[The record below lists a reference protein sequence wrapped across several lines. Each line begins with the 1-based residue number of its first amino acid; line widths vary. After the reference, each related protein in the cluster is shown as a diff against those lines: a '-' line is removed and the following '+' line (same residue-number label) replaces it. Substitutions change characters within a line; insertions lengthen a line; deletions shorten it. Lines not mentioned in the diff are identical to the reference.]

1 MKPTTTLD
9 KIKKC
14 LDLIAIW
21 NQYCKLPDFKE
32 RCVTNKI
39 LNTPAKC
46 KREFYYIKTQVIQYA
61 ILFFPEILTEWHV
74 EDRGDQVFYII
85 ALTIDGQKYRFHQK
99 KDDTPWDILERE
111 HMDVHVEDCPYYRD
125 SYPSQGSFDM
135 SDDQEMRNKFMTLG
149 KLWYF
154 NKDEDK

>member
-39 LNTPAKC
+39 LNTPAK
-46 KREFYYIKTQVIQYA
+46 
-61 ILFFPEILTEWHV
+61 
-74 EDRGDQVFYII
+74 
-85 ALTIDGQKYRFHQK
+85 
-99 KDDTPWDILERE
+99 
-111 HMDVHVEDCPYYRD
+111 
-125 SYPSQGSFDM
+125 
-135 SDDQEMRNKFMTLG
+135 
-149 KLWYF
+149 
-154 NKDEDK
+154 